1 MRARWFVEGGRME
14 FVGVVMLV
22 GIIYLTPII
31 YVNIKYPELC
41 KKNRAKHRE
50 KKRQQKIAAARYN
63 KKYGYDGW
71 IPK

>member
-1 MRARWFVEGGRME
+1 MDLMAI
-14 FVGVVMLV
+14 LL
-22 GIIYLTPII
+22 IIDIIIFTPIL
-31 YVNIKYPELC
+31 YLNTKYPELC